1 MVVTEPA
8 VPSKR
13 LLGLGSSCIL
23 ATSSACSTKI
33 WHDSCRVFVSIK
45 PKLSKPRKGSAESLT
60 TCKYI
65 LFKHISIECYSFF
78 LHQKQGAS
86 IVLDPEKD
94 KSMVQDLLDFKEQLD
109 SIIEDAFMR
118 SEKFVNSMKVRTSL
132 LPHCVCTLVYCPI
145 MLQRT
150 CRLLPYIAGSMS
162 PYLSLEGQMTSVIK
176 LFLSTVS

>member
-1 MVVTEPA
+1 M
-8 VPSKR
+8 
-13 LLGLGSSCIL
+13 
-23 ATSSACSTKI
+23 
-33 WHDSCRVFVSIK
+33 
-45 PKLSKPRKGSAESLT
+45 
-60 TCKYI
+60 

-145 MLQRT
+145 MFMENL
-150 CRLLPYIAGSMS
+150 
-162 PYLSLEGQMTSVIK
+162 
-176 LFLSTVS
+176 